1 MADEQLQRLQAA
13 FADRYPIE
21 RELGSGGMATVYLA
35 EDVKQKRNARR
46 SGSDGAA
53 ESAEEEVT
61 VSRRLNV
68 PRAP

>member
-13 FADRYPIE
+13 LADRYPIE
-21 RELGSGGMATVYLA
+21 RELGSGGMAKLYLA
-35 EDVKQKRNARR
+35 EDVKQKRNAGR